1 LYCLSFH
8 LQLLITPLVSFGHC
22 IVSPSIYNFWLHLWY
37 LCHCIISPSIYSFWL
52 PLWYLLVI
60 VLSLLPFTASD
71 YPLVSFGHCIV
82 SPSIYSF
89 WLQLWY
95 LLVIVLSLL
104 PFTASD
110 YTFGIFL
117 SLYCPSFH
125 LQLLITSL
133 VSFGHCIVSPSI
145 YSFRLHLWYLLVIV
159 LSHLPFTASDYT
171 FGIFWSLYCLSFHLQ
186 LLITALVSFGHC
198 IVSPSIYVFWLPLCY
213 LLVIVLSLLP
223 YTPSDYSF
231 VIFWSMYCL
240 SFHLRLLI
248 TPLFSFGHCIVSPSI
263 YSFWLKLWYL
273 LVIVLSL
280 LPFTASDY
288 TFGIFWSLYCLS
300 FHLQLL
306 LTALVSFGHYI
317 VSPSIY
323 SFWLH
328 LWYLLVI
335 VLSLLPFT
343 ASDYTSGIFWS
354 LNCLSFHLQL
364 LITPLVSF
372 DHWIVSPSI
381 YSFWL
386 QLWYLLVIILSLLPF
401 TASDYSFG
409 IFWSLYCLSFHLQLL
424 ITPLLSFSHCIV
436 SPSIYS
442 FWLKFWYLLVIVLS
456 LLPFTSSD
464 YTFGI
469 FWSLY
474 CLSFH
479 LQLDYSFWYLLVI
492 VLSLLPFSFWLHLW
506 YLLVIVSSLLPFTA
520 SDYSFGIFWSLYC
533 LSFHLQLDYS
543 FWYLLIIVLSLLPF
557 SFWLHLWYLLV
568 IVSSLLPFT
577 ASDYSFGIF
586 WSLYCLS
593 FHLQFLI
600 TPLLSF
606 GHCIVSPFI

>member
-306 LTALVSFGHYI
+306 LTALVSFDHYI
-317 VSPSIY
+317 VSPSIYVFWLPLCYLLVIVLSLFPFTASDYTFGIFWSLYCLSFHLQLLITLWYLLVIVLSLLPFTASDYTFGIFWSLYCPSFHLQLLITLLVSFCHCIVPPSIY

-343 ASDYTSGIFWS
+343 ASDYTFGIFWS
-354 LNCLSFHLQL
+354 LYCLIFHLQL

-372 DHWIVSPSI
+372 DHCIVSPSI

-386 QLWYLLVIILSLLPF
+386 QLWYP
-401 TASDYSFG
+401 
-409 IFWSLYCLSFHLQLL
+409 
-424 ITPLLSFSHCIV
+424 
-436 SPSIYS
+436 
-442 FWLKFWYLLVIVLS
+442 LVIVLS

-464 YTFGI
+464 YLFVI

-479 LQLDYSFWYLLVI
+479 IHLLIIALLSFGQCIVSPSIYVFWLPLCFLLVI
-492 VLSLLPFSFWLHLW
+492 VLSLLPF
-506 YLLVIVSSLLPFTA
+506 TA
-520 SDYSFGIFWSLYC
+520 SG
-533 LSFHLQLDYS
+533 
-543 FWYLLIIVLSLLPF
+543 
-557 SFWLHLWYLLV
+557 
-568 IVSSLLPFT
+568 
-577 ASDYSFGIF
+577 
-586 WSLYCLS
+586 
-593 FHLQFLI
+593 
-600 TPLLSF
+600 
-606 GHCIVSPFI
+606 